1 MDMDIKLSLS
11 PAITDILQN
20 TPFENVKEPQ
30 FHQCFKQYSKL
41 CSSSLIAV
49 ICSKRRKKT
58 KKKALQHKDILHPR
72 SLDWY
77 CFTKSKRSLKTRQ
90 GVTPEGKLGKSLST
104 TQHTSLHSWCLCQ
117 ETLNKAQQSKS
128 SMINPPN
135 QIS

>member
-11 PAITDILQN
+11 PAITAILQN

-58 KKKALQHKDILHPR
+58 KKK
-72 SLDWY
+72 S
-77 CFTKSKRSLKTRQ
+77 FT
-90 GVTPEGKLGKSLST
+90 
-104 TQHTSLHSWCLCQ
+104 
-117 ETLNKAQQSKS
+117 AQRYSA
-128 SMINPPN
+128 P
-135 QIS
+135 QIIRLVLFH